1 MDSTTAIDDLFIYF
15 VVGESFELM
24 QAPCDRDENNLNVT
38 ECLDWIR
45 KELYG
50 DTDYNTFNWRFKGQI
65 DCWIK
70 YSEEFGIEYF
80 EDMVGDPFQN
90 SRYAFH
96 MPNTRLYEHFYNDE
110 GCNQI
115 WRMGRGRD
123 QPDAITFYDVHIHE
137 YNTILSLNRIQVT
150 PWVSHD

>member
-1 MDSTTAIDDLFIYF
+1 
-15 VVGESFELM
+15 
-24 QAPCDRDENNLNVT
+24 
-38 ECLDWIR
+38 
-45 KELYG
+45 
-50 DTDYNTFNWRFKGQI
+50 
-65 DCWIK
+65 
-70 YSEEFGIEYF
+70 
-80 EDMVGDPFQN
+80 MVGDPFQN